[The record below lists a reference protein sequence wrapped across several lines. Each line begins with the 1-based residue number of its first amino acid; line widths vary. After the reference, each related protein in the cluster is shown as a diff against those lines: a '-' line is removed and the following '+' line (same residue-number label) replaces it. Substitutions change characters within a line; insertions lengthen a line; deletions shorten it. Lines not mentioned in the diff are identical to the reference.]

1 MKILAAGDIHSDK
14 ELVEKLADKAEKE
27 NVDLVI
33 LAGDLGLAGAQM
45 DGMIGPFVKRK
56 KQVFV
61 IPGNHESNA
70 CVSSLAELYGIR
82 NIHGKY
88 EIIGNVGF
96 FGAGGANTGPF
107 STSESEIYSMLKK
120 GFEGVKNIEK
130 KVMITHVHPRNSL
143 MENFSSLVRGSESVR
158 GAIES
163 LKPDLLICAHVHEAE
178 GIEELIGKTKVIN
191 VSRSGKIIDI

>member
-1 MKILAAGDIHSDK
+1 MRILAAGDIHSDK
-14 ELVEKLADKAEKE
+14 DLVEKLAEKAEKE

-33 LAGDLGLAGAQM
+33 LAGDLGLAGAQIE
-45 DGMIGPFVKRK
+45 GLIGPFVKRK

-70 CVSSLAELYGIR
+70 TVNSLAELYGIR

-96 FGAGGANTGPF
+96 FGAGGANIGPF
-107 STSESEIYSMLKK
+107 ATSEEEIYSMLKC
-120 GFEGVKNIEK
+120 GFQGVKNVEK
-130 KVMITHVHPRNSL
+130 KVMITHVHPKDSIMDR
-143 MENFSSLVRGSESVR
+143 FSSFVEGSNSVR
-158 GAIES
+158 KAVES

-178 GIEELIGKTKVIN
+178 GIEEIIGNTKVVN